1 MSYDFMENFD
11 KNNTRFKTEISKYI
25 DENIRKEGHIVL
37 GETPPVLA
45 LAGADTKLPLVI
57 ENVAIDHIIDEHINT
72 KRNKERIFKENILNM
87 YQYLLNPVCII
98 SGDKKGT
105 IIVLSNELN
114 INNDNII
121 IPIEISKQAN
131 SYRAN
136 FIDTEYPKK
145 NILIYF
151 VKEYLKHNLIAINN
165 KKLEDLLR
173 PIGLLLPVE
182 HTSTSSN
189 NIITKINEL
198 VNSYDDSIIHNL
210 DNVKYS
216 KINDLENRYFKFNTD
231 NMFFKPTFRANYLE
245 LNNACKELG
254 WGDALQYFTEGEKL
268 SKVRDKE
275 YLWKIEMIKYVK
287 DREQLQNKLIELKT
301 KEIEEKLKEI
311 KNMNTKQ
318 IKIKELV
325 VKAKDIK
332 VGQKISLDGVGTDTV
347 EKVSINEDGKVNV
360 SFKNASMG
368 YMFDENEPVKVFK
381 EYLKSF
387 NEMVKDKIRNEI
399 EDKLMN
405 SDWTFDPEY
414 GASLDERVVGFY
426 ETYLEEYTLMNK
438 IKDNKGVGYN
448 LANDGNFAS
457 YTDELS
463 ELYNEYE
470 LDSNDLWDRYRKDVN
485 EVLLDMYNESKFKL
499 IDNYIEINIDW
510 ENAHDS
516 ATMNSLISQE
526 LKDLNIDYA
535 YDHFGTLRGFGK
547 DIIVNVHT
555 AIGDR
560 KQFIESFETH
570 EKGLYKNYNKELS
583 VDEKLNKLENEVK
596 EMENKEKYGEFYNLV
611 KDVENI
617 ENIYGNCVEKAENE
631 TYIND
636 LKDRSEKLV
645 KQEKE
650 EKLYTECTKKEN
662 ENDGKGGR

>member
-11 KNNTRFKTEISKYI
+11 KENELFKSKISEYI
-25 DENIRKEGHIVL
+25 DNNERKEGYITL
-37 GETPPVLA
+37 GATPPVLA
-45 LAGADTKLPLVI
+45 LSGADTTLPLVI
-57 ENVAIDHIIDEHINT
+57 PNEQVNHIIDKHLNAKDIN
-72 KRNKERIFKENILNM
+72 KKIDKEEMLQLYESIINPICVIEGSIKDTCVLITDLKSKYGFNIQVPIYYNFKNNNLTFNDVATQYPNPTIIEYVYKENI
-87 YQYLLNPVCII
+87 
-98 SGDKKGT
+98 
-105 IIVLSNELN
+105 
-114 INNDNII
+114 
-121 IPIEISKQAN
+121 
-131 SYRAN
+131 
-136 FIDTEYPKK
+136 
-145 NILIYF
+145 
-151 VKEYLKHNLIAINN
+151 KHRLVAYNN
-165 KKLEDLLR
+165 KKLENLLR

-182 HTSTSSN
+182 HTSNSSN
-189 NIITKINEL
+189 DILSYIKDL

-210 DNVKYS
+210 DNVKYA
-216 KINDLENRYFKFNTD
+216 KKDVLRNIYYEFNTD
-231 NMFFKPTFRANYLE
+231 NKFFRPIFKANYIE
-245 LNNACKELG
+245 LDNACKELNLG
-254 WGDALQYFTEGEKL
+254 PATQYF
-268 SKVRDKE
+268 DKNNIIRNNAFSTSQLENEE
-275 YLWKIEMIKYVK
+275 YIKKIQE
-287 DREQLQNKLIELKT
+287 KLIEIKT
-301 KEIEEKLKEI
+301 NEINKKLKEI

-347 EKVSINEDGKVNV
+347 EKVSINEDGKVSV

-368 YMFDENEPVKVFK
+368 YMFDENENVKVFK

-387 NEMVKDKIRNEI
+387 NEMVKDEIRNEI

-405 SDWTFDPEY
+405 DDWTFDSEY
-414 GASLDERVVGFY
+414 GTSLDERVVGFY
-426 ETYLEEYTLMNK
+426 ETYLEEYTLMNR

-448 LANDGNFAS
+448 LANDGNFAT

-510 ENAHDS
+510 ENAHGS

-583 VDEKLNKLENEVK
+583 VEEKLNKLENEVK
-596 EMENKEKYGEFYNLV
+596 EMENKEKYGEFYNLI

-650 EKLYTECTKKEN
+650 EKLYTQCTKKEN
-662 ENDGKGGR
+662 ENEGKGGR